1 MNGNVDHWTVHTN
14 KLKFQLNKEKTSV
27 MMFSIHLD
35 TESDQ
40 CSVPGLWWGW
50 HIYIYNGTTVH
61 MNHKQSSYCCQW
73 GYGYKQGTR
82 LGSFSASVLV
92 SGFSSFSFFLLLDA
106 CYSWNDVANRFLMGC
121 DQVQMDVCLYIYTT
135 EKCGTLIQSALG
147 MHSSACSKH
156 CMLNIYLNTSLST
169 STTYYI
175 YCYLQGI
182 SFMES
187 FLKLSVF
194 LFCKVCHYCWCSICH
209 IS

>member
-1 MNGNVDHWTVHTN
+1 MQCAWALVRLTHLHLQWYHCSHESQAI
-14 KLKFQLNKEKTSV
+14 QLLLS
-27 MMFSIHLD
+27 M
-35 TESDQ
+35 
-40 CSVPGLWWGW
+40 GLWLQAGHTSWFFFCF
-50 HIYIYNGTTVH
+50 HA
-61 MNHKQSSYCCQW
+61 C
-73 GYGYKQGTR
+73 
-82 LGSFSASVLV
+82 F
-92 SGFSSFSFFLLLDA
+92 GFFFFLFLDA

-121 DQVQMDVCLYIYTT
+121 DQVKMDVCLYIYTT

-156 CMLNIYLNTSLST
+156 CMLNIYMNTSLST

-194 LFCKVCHYCWCSICH
+194 LFCKVCHYCWCNICH